1 MARKP
6 TGEVMP
12 TPYYDCGDA
21 FSLKELAG
29 RMVRETNPV
38 YGDGSG
44 LEAVRKAVA
53 EGLPAD
59 AVKQLQVELKRFGV
73 RRASDYVNGIVPR
86 ATLQRREHLRED
98 EGETVLRVASIIAL
112 AVDVGGSD
120 EWAAEWLT
128 CRHPMLGGARPID
141 RALSA
146 VGARQVEHILY
157 SLDLGLPV

>member
-1 MARKP
+1 MTTA
-6 TGEVMP
+6 T
-12 TPYYDCGDA
+12 DHCGDS
-21 FSLKELAG
+21 FSLTELAG
-29 RMVRETNPV
+29 RMVRETSPV
-38 YGDGSG
+38 YGEGSS

-53 EGLPAD
+53 EGLPTE
-59 AVKQLQVELKRFGV
+59 AVRQLQGELKRFGV

-86 ATLQRREHLRED
+86 ATLQRREKLKED

-112 AVDVGGSD
+112 AVYVGGSD
-120 EWAAEWLT
+120 EWAAGWLT

-157 SLDLGLPV
+157 SLHFGLPA